1 MAEGLDIRL
10 STAAT
15 KITHDQ
21 NGVRVDTTDPRTAV
35 TATFEGKV
43 QGHLR
48 RRGGGKALSA
58 VLMSQRTEDHV
69 WPVVVVFY
77 SVG

>member
-21 NGVRVDTTDPRTAV
+21 TGVRVDTTDPRTAV
-35 TATFEGKV
+35 TATFEGEVQLGRQPQGWVWEALLDTDATKV
-43 QGHLR
+43 R
-48 RRGGGKALSA
+48 ASDA
-58 VLMSQRTEDHV
+58 VRL
-69 WPVVVVFY
+69 
-77 SVG
+77 